1 MANGFSRATT
11 TLEPELQA
19 KNIGLVEGMMEEKLG
34 SYQRGPD
41 GELIKVGPA
50 DPDVLPAYEIA
61 PRDYF
66 QNVADLQL
74 GEEFR
79 RGRGIGGY
87 KDYMD
92 VGFDTASQARGLYD
106 QGIGV
111 LKQTDRR
118 YDPSDVSRYMDPYQQ
133 QVIDAT
139 MKELNRQGGI
149 ARNRASDQAIRSG
162 AFGGGREGVQR
173 AQLDRNLADV
183 QSRALADLYS
193 RGYSQALDASRS
205 DFANQMARQAN
216 VATGLGQFG
225 QGFQGLG
232 ESIQNTG
239 KLAQGQSLADY
250 QALYGAGGARQDQK
264 QREMEASRLTD
275 YMGMMYPYQQFGFF
289 QDALNKV
296 PMGQSTFTASSQ
308 GGYNPLIQTA
318 ATGANVATN
327 VLALKAAF
335 PNMQVP
341 FFGSGG

>member
-1 MANGFSRATT
+1 MANAYYQQTT

-19 KNIGLVEGMMEEKLG
+19 KKIGLVEGMMEEKLG

-41 GELIKVGPA
+41 GELIRVGPA

-111 LKQTDRR
+111 LKQTGGR

-133 QVIDAT
+133 QVVDST
-139 MKELNRQGGI
+139 MRELNRQAGT
-149 ARNRASDQAIRSG
+149 ARNRAADQAVRSG
-162 AFGGGREGVQR
+162 AFGGSREGVQR
-173 AQLDRNLADV
+173 AELERNLADV

-193 RGYSQALDASRS
+193 KGYSEALGASRQ
-205 DFANQMARQAN
+205 DFANQQARLGN
-216 VATGLGQFG
+216 IATGLGQFG

-239 KLAQGQSLADY
+239 KLAQGQGLVDY
-250 QALYGAGGARQDQK
+250 QAFYNAGGARQNQLQK
-264 QREMEASRLTD
+264 EMEADRLTS
-275 YMGMMYPYQQFGFF
+275 YMENMYPYQQFGFF

-308 GGYNPLIQTA
+308 GGYNPILQAGGTIAQTGMSLA
-318 ATGANVATN
+318 
-327 VLALKAAF
+327 ALKSEF

>member
-1 MANGFSRATT
+1 MANAYSQSTT

-19 KNIGLVEGMMEEKLG
+19 KKIGLVEGMMEEKLG

-50 DPDVLPAYEIA
+50 DPDVLPAYEVA

-66 QNVADLQL
+66 QNEADLRL

-79 RGRGIGGY
+79 QGRGIGGY
-87 KDYMD
+87 KNYMD

-111 LKQTDRR
+111 LKQTGGR

-133 QVIDAT
+133 QVVDST
-139 MKELNRQGGI
+139 MRELNRQAGT
-149 ARNRASDQAIRSG
+149 ARNRAADQAIRSG
-162 AFGGGREGVQR
+162 AFGGSREGVQR
-173 AQLDRNLADV
+173 AELERNLADV

-193 RGYSQALDASRS
+193 KGYSEALGASRQ
-205 DFANQMARQAN
+205 DFANQQARLGNIAS
-216 VATGLGQFG
+216 GLGQFG

-239 KLAQGQSLADY
+239 KLAQGQALADY
-250 QALYGAGGARQDQK
+250 QAFYGAGGARQNQFQK
-264 QREMEASRLTD
+264 ELEADRLTR
-275 YMGMMYPYQQFGFF
+275 YMENMYPYQQFGFF

-296 PMGQSTFTASSQ
+296 PMGQSTFTAGSQ
-308 GGYNPLIQTA
+308 GGYNPLLQTA
-318 ATGANVATN
+318 ATGANVMFGLGAM
-327 VLALKAAF
+327 KQAF
-335 PNMQVP
+335 PGMQVP
-341 FFGSGG
+341 FFGSGS